1 MLTIF
6 NRFVKCQRN
15 KRFLIFA
22 PFNTIDFQ
30 IAYILIWVIQHII
43 RDKFLYV
50 IIIFNA
56 HRIIVCDGE
65 EDFVIE
71 FLIENRLDY
80 IRVIYLFI
88 IGVIFMN
95 QPITH
100 IIILYDTFVIKEF
113 VCRQIQTEI
122 TMHRIFLNLI
132 VIKHEFEV
140 DYIRIQHA
148 ITFIP
153 LADEIIKRFLY
164 DIFLVKN
171 NV

>member
-1 MLTIF
+1 MLAIF
-6 NRFVKCQRN
+6 NRIIKCQRN

-22 PFNTIDFQ
+22 PFNRIDFQ

-43 RDKFLYV
+43 RDKFLY
-50 IIIFNA
+50 IIIVFNA
-56 HRIIVCDGE
+56 HCIIVCDGE
-65 EDFVIE
+65 EDFVIK
-71 FLIENRLDY
+71 FLVENHLDY
-80 IRVIYLFI
+80 IKVIYLFI

-140 DYIRIQHA
+140 DYIRIQHTV
-148 ITFIP
+148 TFIS

-164 DIFLVKN
+164 GILLVKN
-171 NV
+171 NI